1 MHGSGNNRALELFNP
16 TTDTIDLSN
25 YQIGRFRDGSGTPM
39 LLQLSG
45 QIGPLQT
52 YVIAHDKRDP
62 NGTGAEEPISPLL
75 AALADTFVNP
85 VYVVGYS
92 PFYFNGDDAIILTDA
107 SGWVIIDLIGKI
119 GEDPGTAW
127 SDANGV
133 WWTSNHTLVR
143 KQTVMSGDTDG
154 LNDFYPEIE
163 WDSLPQNTFSHLGW
177 HDCDCATYCA
187 PTYSYTTDT
196 ISCTGFYLWNG
207 NTYYQSGTYTYQT
220 TNVQGCDS
228 IATLNLSVI
237 ANVPYPEQLCL
248 VTVDSASGYTQ
259 LLWQKTNYEKTD
271 YYIVMKENNQ
281 TSQFDSIG
289 YVAFDSLS
297 VFTDYNSNPNQTS
310 DRYDLVTVDSCGNVG
325 FGVNPHRTIHLS
337 ANQGINGEVNLN
349 WNAYEGFSYSNFE
362 IYRSNN
368 AGPFN
373 LIGTTS
379 NSNFSYSDLT
389 PPSGTNYYRVAVVNP
404 NGCTPTR
411 SVSRSISNVINSSGV
426 AVGVNDELAP
436 TNVGVY
442 PNPSNGNFA
451 VSVAD
456 IEGIINLSVFDARG
470 REVFTT
476 AMVGNGQKTIQN
488 IDLSNYANGVYTLSI
503 RTAKGTATQK
513 LVKE

>member
-1 MHGSGNNRALELFNP
+1 MLGSGNNRALELFNP

-25 YQIGRFRDGSGTPM
+25 YQIGRFRDGAGTPM

-45 QIGPLQT
+45 YIGPLET

-62 NGTGAEEPISPLL
+62 NGTGFEEPISPLL
-75 AALADTFVNP
+75 EALADTFVNP
-85 VYVVGYS
+85 VFVQSNS
-92 PFYFNGDDAIILTDA
+92 PFYFNGDDAIILA

-133 WWTSNHTLVR
+133 WWTRDHTLVR

-177 HDCDCATYCA
+177 HDCDCATWCA
-187 PTYSYTTDT
+187 TYSYTIDT
-196 ISCTGFYLWNG
+196 ISCVGLYLWNG
-207 NTYYQSGTYTYQT
+207 TTYDQSGTYTHQT

-228 IATLNLSVI
+228 IATLDLTI
-237 ANVPYPEQLCL
+237 LTNVPYPEQLCL
-248 VTVDSASGYTQ
+248 VTVDSTSGYNLIQ
-259 LLWQKTNYEKTD
+259 WQKTDNEKTD
-271 YYIVMKENNQ
+271 YYIVMKENSQ

-289 YVAFDSLS
+289 WVAFDSLS

-310 DRYDLVTVDSCGNVG
+310 DRYGLVTVDSCGNIG
-325 FGVNPHRTIHLS
+325 SFSNTHRTIHLL

-349 WNAYEGFSYSNFE
+349 WNAYEGFTYSNFE

-379 NSNFSYSDLT
+379 NSNFSYSDLA

-411 SVSRSISNVINSSGV
+411 SVSRSISNIINSSGTT
-426 AVGVNDELAP
+426 VGIEDQNISPV
-436 TNVGVY
+436 VSIY

-451 VSVAD
+451 VAIEG
-456 IEGIINLSVFDARG
+456 IEGIIGLSVFDARG
-470 REVFTT
+470 REVLATSL
-476 AMVGNGQKTIQN
+476 VGNGQKTIQN
-488 IDLSNYANGVYTLSI
+488 IDLSNYANGVYTISI
-503 RTAKGTATQK
+503 RTAKGTASQK